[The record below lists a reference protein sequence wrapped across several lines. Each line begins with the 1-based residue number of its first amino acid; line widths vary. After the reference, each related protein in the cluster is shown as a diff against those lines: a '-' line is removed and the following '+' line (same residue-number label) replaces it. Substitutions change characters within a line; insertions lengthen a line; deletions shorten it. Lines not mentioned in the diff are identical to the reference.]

1 MNETSSYQEIR
12 LQTKCTVFT
21 FFNNLSSCDFVVIIP
36 TEYCEM
42 EQWLEVIAECQ
53 VYFSKALLEF
63 STQQRTLDPLR
74 TFEEARNM
82 LRRLKSNLNLSIVF
96 LNFSRIVKFV
106 KKTREVEYEYAI
118 LEKVFEG
125 ENYSF

>member
-1 MNETSSYQEIR
+1 
-12 LQTKCTVFT
+12 
-21 FFNNLSSCDFVVIIP
+21 
-36 TEYCEM
+36 
-42 EQWLEVIAECQ
+42 
-53 VYFSKALLEF
+53 
-63 STQQRTLDPLR
+63 
-74 TFEEARNM
+74 M